1 MGQRVRWYS
10 GRERYRVSG
19 GGITH
24 TLPHFSTDGQTI
36 ASCGIIDWVRDVILW
51 DTNLQLISNISVA
64 PILPDGDRFA
74 SVSDG
79 SWYVENCC
87 FSDDGN
93 LLALTLVKDYD
104 FDSNWAVPAL
114 GQNLSRIQVWDV
126 TNASEPVLKA
136 TGPAFPGANSGILF
150 EPALSFAGAESI
162 ISWSDE

>member
-1 MGQRVRWYS
+1 MVFRQGEV
-10 GRERYRVSG
+10 RVSDG
-19 GGITH
+19 GKTH
-24 TLPHFSTDGQTI
+24 TLPHISTDGQTI

-51 DTNLQLISNISVA
+51 DTNLRLISNISVA
-64 PILPDGDRFA
+64 PTLPDGDRFA

-93 LLALTLVKDYD
+93 LLALTLVKDYF
-104 FDSNWAVPAL
+104 FDGSPVSLAFPTI

-150 EPALSFAGAESI
+150 EPALSFTGAESI